1 MEIHVHKLRET
12 AIIFDQFSLIIEHW
26 QNEER
31 ERDRAEERVRG
42 EEAEANSRLEREMQE
57 REINSLAL
65 PTAHYTTS
73 LFKFLEYGVPGV

>member
-1 MEIHVHKLRET
+1 MEIHVHKLREI

-31 ERDRAEERVRG
+31 ERDRATERVRG

-57 REINSLAL
+57 RDRLSGPPHRSLHDI
-65 PTAHYTTS
+65 T
-73 LFKFLEYGVPGV
+73 V